1 MAVLKFRAWHKAAKK
16 FYECYGVDLSKKG
29 HCYIQHPDKPNQVV
43 AVKQHEFEVTQS
55 TGLQDSFGVEIFEGD
70 WVLTYEDSESP
81 YLVIWD
87 AKKGYWGLI
96 DDILAPGCL
105 IAGHSERF
113 KVVGNLYQNPEFQ
126 QKFIGQ

>member
-70 WVLTYEDSESP
+70 LVMTYEDSEKP
-81 YLVIWD
+81 RKVFWNEIAACWAFGVAGTYTM
-87 AKKGYWGLI
+87 
-96 DDILAPGCL
+96 
-105 IAGHSERF
+105 AGHSERF
-113 KVVGNLYQNPEFQ
+113 KVVGNIYQNPEI
-126 QKFIGQ
+126 KY